1 MKQQPSMIG
10 RRFGT
15 VTLVVAVITACAN
28 GDATVDD
35 DAAVDSGKKDTG
47 TGVDTGSKQDTGANM
62 CSSCNI
68 DLDCQNTCG
77 APPDQMVW
85 CCDTGMNSCY
95 PASAC
100 MDQDSGTTD

>member
-1 MKQQPSMIG
+1 MKQQPSMVG

-35 DAAVDSGKKDTG
+35 DGGLDGGKKDANQV
-47 TGVDTGSKQDTGANM
+47 VDTGAKDTAMSM

-77 APPDQMVW
+77 TPPDQMVW
-85 CCDTGMNSCY
+85 CCDVGMNSCY
-95 PASAC
+95 PAQFC
-100 MDQDSGTTD
+100 IDQDSGTGD